1 MLLYQYEKNILL
13 EMAVNCEQKAEECET
28 KANRP
33 GANKKM
39 YLWQKEREL
48 IKALALR
55 KAVS

>member
-1 MLLYQYEKNILL
+1 
-13 EMAVNCEQKAEECET
+13 MAVNCEQKAEECET